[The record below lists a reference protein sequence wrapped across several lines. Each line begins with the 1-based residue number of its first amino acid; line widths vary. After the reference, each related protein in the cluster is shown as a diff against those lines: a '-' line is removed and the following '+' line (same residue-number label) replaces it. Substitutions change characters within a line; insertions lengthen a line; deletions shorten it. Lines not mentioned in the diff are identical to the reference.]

1 MMWKFIVRRI
11 LIMIPQLI
19 LLSIVIFFLA
29 DKMPGDAFTGQI
41 DPQIDQA
48 LIEEQREK
56 LGLNDPWPIKY
67 SRWVGQIVT
76 EGDLGKSF
84 RHKVD
89 VTKLVGH
96 RLQNTLWLALL
107 SLVITYIIAI
117 PLGIISG
124 RYNDRWADQMITGYT
139 YVGFATPLF
148 IFALLMV
155 WFFGFYLG
163 WFPTGRSV
171 QPGLTPGTF
180 EYILSRLYHM
190 LLPAISMALIAT
202 VGTVQYLRNEI
213 VDTKQRDFVL
223 TARAKGASESRIYNR
238 HIFRNALL
246 PIAAFFGYEMAGL
259 IGGSIFV
266 ETIFSYPGMG
276 QLFLDSI
283 NLRDYPVVTATVL
296 IFGIATIFGSLIS
309 DIVLSIIDPRIRIK

>member
-1 MMWKFIVRRI
+1 MWKFIVRRI

-19 LLSIVIFFLA
+19 LLSVLIFVLA
-29 DKMPGDAFTGQI
+29 SFMPGDALTGQI
-41 DPQIDQA
+41 DPSLDSQT
-48 LIEEQREK
+48 IEKMREN
-56 LGLNDPWPIKY
+56 LGFNDPWYEKY
-67 SRWVGQIVT
+67 GRWISGVVQ
-76 EGDLGKSF
+76 GDFGKSF

-89 VTKLVGH
+89 VTDLLTERMV
-96 RLQNTLWLALL
+96 NTLWLSLL
-107 SLVITYIIAI
+107 SLFITYLIAI
-117 PLGIISG
+117 PMGIISG
-124 RYNDRWADQMITGYT
+124 RYNDKLADQMITGYT
-139 YVGFATPLF
+139 YLGFATPLF

-155 WFFGFYLG
+155 WLFGFQLE
-163 WFPTGRSV
+163 WFPTGGSV
-171 QPGLTPGTF
+171 KPGLTPGTF
-180 EYILSRLYHM
+180 EYILSKLHHM

-213 VDTKQRDFVL
+213 VDTKQRDFIL

-266 ETIFSYPGMG
+266 ESIFSYPGMG

-283 NLRDYPVVTATVL
+283 NLRDYSVVTATVV
-296 IFGIATIFGSLIS
+296 IFGMATIIGSLIS
-309 DIVLSIIDPRIRIK
+309 DIVLSIVDPRIRIK